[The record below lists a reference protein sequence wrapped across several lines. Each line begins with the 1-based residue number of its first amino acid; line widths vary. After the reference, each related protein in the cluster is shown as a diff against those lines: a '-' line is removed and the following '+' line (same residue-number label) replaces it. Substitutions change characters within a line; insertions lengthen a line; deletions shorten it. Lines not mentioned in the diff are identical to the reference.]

1 MTSVGRPVA
10 RVDAVEKVTGSAR
23 YGSDVAMPGMLHGAV
38 LRSPHAHA
46 RIVAVETARA
56 ATAPGVR
63 AVVTGRDFP
72 FTFGASI
79 RDQPFLA
86 VDRVRFVGEP
96 VVAVAAETELQAQAA
111 LDLVTVEYEELPA
124 VLDARAALAADA
136 PLVHPDLHAYPRG
149 GHEIVEHSN
158 VNTVARFSRGDLDE
172 GFRRADA
179 VFEDELTAQA
189 LSHVALETHVAVAEY
204 HAATRGYTLWT
215 PTDRPFQMR
224 GELAAALGLASSQV
238 RIVVG
243 YVGGSF
249 GGKNTLVAEAVAVA
263 LARQVPGRAVRVE
276 LSREDDLVASQVRMP
291 VVIRLRT
298 GVLRDG
304 TLTARRADL
313 LWDGGAYASN
323 AVGIAIRGP
332 KAVFGPYRIPAVA
345 YESRMVYTNR
355 QPTGSYRGYG
365 TTQAAW
371 ACESQM
377 DMIAHRLGIDPLEIR
392 RRNGYEDG
400 DAWINGQV
408 MHGVNAREPLERVA
422 REIGW
427 GTVDRAPAPH
437 LRRGKGIA
445 TMIKETATPT
455 SSNVLLKVEQDGR
468 LVVLCAAPEIG
479 AGQATVLCQMAAD
492 AVGVPLAAVTLPP
505 ADTATSP
512 FNGPVASSRTT
523 FHVGNAI
530 RTAGAEIRRKALALA
545 GDVLEIDPADLDLR
559 DGVIVARGVGPRTT
573 LAELLG
579 RFGFEGYSLVAE
591 ARYSSAGSSLLA
603 ADRGLEPVST
613 IFWMISTQAAEVEVD
628 VETGVI
634 RVVRVAAAADIGR
647 AINPVGC
654 EQQIEGGVVMGI
666 SNALFEDL
674 VLDDRGRIANGS
686 LADYKVATIHDVPEI
701 VPIIVESDHAEAPFG
716 AKGIG
721 EPAAAATP
729 PAIANALFDAVGVR
743 ITDLPLAPAKVLA
756 ALEAQRAAA
765 DEGRADEGSRAARG

>member
-1 MTSVGRPVA
+1 MTSVGRRVP
-10 RVDAVEKVTGSAR
+10 RVDAAAKVTGSALF
-23 YGSDVAMPGMLHGAV
+23 GADVAIPGMLHGAV

-46 RIVAVETARA
+46 RIMAVDVARA
-56 ATAPGVR
+56 REAPGVR

-79 RDQPFLA
+79 QDQPFLA
-86 VDRVRFVGEP
+86 IDRVRFAGEP
-96 VVAVAAETELQAQAA
+96 VVAVAADTELAAQAA
-111 LDLVTVEYEELPA
+111 LDLVTVEYEPLPA

-136 PLVHPDLHAYPRG
+136 PLVHPDLHAYRRG

-158 VNTVARFSRGDLDE
+158 VNTVARFRNGDVEAGL
-172 GFRRADA
+172 RAADF
-179 VFEDELTAQA
+179 VFEDELSVQA
-189 LSHVALETHVAVAEY
+189 LSHAALETHVAVVQHRPADG
-204 HAATRGYTLWT
+204 GYTIWT
-215 PTDRPFQMR
+215 STDRPFQVR
-224 GELAAALGLASSQV
+224 AELASALGLASSQV

-263 LARQVPGRAVRVE
+263 LAHAVPGRPVRVE

-291 VVIRLRT
+291 ALIRLTT
-298 GVLRDG
+298 GVTRDG
-304 TLTARRADL
+304 VLTARRAEL

-323 AVGIAIRGP
+323 AVGIAVRGP
-332 KAVFGPYRIPAVA
+332 KAVFGPYRIPAVE

-377 DMIAHRLGIDPLEIR
+377 DMIAHRLGLDPLEIR
-392 RRNGYEDG
+392 RRNGYVEG
-400 DAWINGQV
+400 DRWINGQV
-408 MHGVNAREPLERVA
+408 LRGVNAGEPLERVA
-422 REIGW
+422 AAIGW
-427 GTVDRAPAPH
+427 GSVERAPAPH
-437 LRRGKGIA
+437 LRRGKGLA

-455 SSNVLLKVEQDGR
+455 SSNVVLKLEQDGQ

-492 AVGVPLAAVTLPP
+492 AVGVRLDAVSLPP

-530 RTAGAEIRRKALALA
+530 RTAGAEIRRRALDLA
-545 GDVLEIDPADLDLR
+545 GELLEIDPADLDLR
-559 DGVIVARGVGPRTT
+559 DGEIVARGVGPRIT
-573 LAELLG
+573 LGQLLG
-579 RFGFEGYSLVAE
+579 RYGFEGYSITAE
-591 ARYSSAGSSLLA
+591 ARYSSAGSPLLA
-603 ADRGLEPVST
+603 ADPGLETAST
-613 IFWMISTQAAEVEVD
+613 IFWMISAQAAEVEVD
-628 VETGVI
+628 VETGVV
-634 RVVRVAAAADIGR
+634 RVLRVAAAADVGR
-647 AINPVGC
+647 PVNPTGC
-654 EQQIEGGVVMGI
+654 EQQIEGGVVMGL
-666 SNALFEDL
+666 SNALFEEL
-674 VLDDRGRIANGS
+674 VLDPAGRIANGT

-701 VPIIVESDHAEAPFG
+701 VPILVESTHPEAAFG

-729 PAIANALFDAVGVR
+729 PAIANAIFDAVGVR
-743 ITDLPLAPAKVLA
+743 LTDLPLSPARILA
-756 ALEAQRAAA
+756 ALEALPDGQ
-765 DEGRADEGSRAARG
+765 

>member
-1 MTSVGRPVA
+1 MTYVGRRVP
-10 RVDAVEKVTGSAR
+10 RVDAVEKVTGSALF
-23 YGSDVAMPGMLHGAV
+23 GSDVALPGMLHGAV

-46 RIVAVETARA
+46 RLVAIDTSRA
-56 ATAPGVR
+56 QGAPGVR
-63 AVVTGRDFP
+63 AIVTGRDFP

-79 RDQPFLA
+79 QDQPFLA
-86 VDRVRFVGEP
+86 IDRVRFVGEP
-96 VVAVAAETELQAQAA
+96 VVAVAADTELQAQEA

-124 VLDARAALAADA
+124 VLDARQAIAPDA
-136 PLVHPDLHAYPRG
+136 PLVHPDLHTYRRG
-149 GHEIVEHSN
+149 GHEIVAHSN
-158 VNTVARFSRGDLDE
+158 VNTVARYSHGDVEE
-172 GFRRADA
+172 GFRRADL
-179 VFEDELTAQA
+179 VFEDELFAHA
-189 LSHVALETHVAVAEY
+189 LSHAAMETHVAVAQY
-204 HAATRGYTLWT
+204 RPADQGYTIWAS
-215 PTDRPFQMR
+215 TDRPFQMR
-224 GELAAALGLASSQV
+224 GELAAALGLSSSQV

-276 LSREDDLVASQVRMP
+276 LTREEDLVASQVRMP
-291 VVIRLRT
+291 AFIRLKT
-298 GVLRDG
+298 GVQRDG
-304 TLTARRADL
+304 TLTARRAEF
-313 LWDGGAYASN
+313 LWDGGAYTSN

-332 KAVFGPYRIPAVA
+332 KAVFGPYRIPAVE

-492 AVGVPLAAVTLPP
+492 AVGVPLDAVSLPA

-545 GDVLEIDPADLDLR
+545 ADVLEIDPADLDLR
-559 DGVIVARGVGPRTT
+559 DGVIVAHGVGPRAT
-573 LAELLG
+573 LGELLG
-579 RFGFEGYSLVAE
+579 RYGFEGYSLVAE
-591 ARYSSAGSSLLA
+591 ARYSSARSSLLA
-603 ADRGLEPVST
+603 ADRGFEPVST
-613 IFWMISTQAAEVEVD
+613 IFWMISAQAVEIEVD

-634 RVVRVAAAADIGR
+634 SVLKVAAAADVGR
-647 AINPVGC
+647 AVNPTGC
-654 EQQIEGGVVMGI
+654 EQQIEGGVVMGL
-666 SNALFEDL
+666 SNTLFEEL
-674 VLDDRGRIANGS
+674 VTDRGGRIANGT
-686 LADYKVATIHDVPEI
+686 LADYKLATIQDVPEI
-701 VPIIVESDHAEAPFG
+701 VPIIVESDHPEAPFG

-721 EPAAAATP
+721 EPAAAATA

-743 ITDLPLAPAKVLA
+743 ITDLPITPGKVLD
-756 ALEAQRAAA
+756 ALEAQRAQDAR
-765 DEGRADEGSRAARG
+765 DSSRAGPG